1 MSKSVPDRDS
11 GLNAIRGDLRALA
24 DLKKAKVLQSLFKT
38 GPGEYGEGDVFLGI
52 TVPVSRQVAKK
63 HTGAG
68 MNEVKELLYSK
79 IHEERLV
86 ALLILVDKYR
96 RDPDGV
102 AKFYLD
108 NLEQVNNWD
117 LVDLTAPK
125 ILGPFLEKKD
135 RAVLYRLAKS
145 RVLWERRV
153 AILATYHYIRA
164 GDFNDALRISKIL
177 VCDGHDLMHKAVGWM
192 LREIGK
198 RDIRAE
204 EAFLQ
209 KHSKKMPRTM
219 LRYAIERFPERKRRA
234 YLEGRA

>member
-1 MSKSVPDRDS
+1 MIEE
-11 GLNAIRGDLRALA
+11 IRKDLRALA
-24 DLKKAKVLQSLFKT
+24 DAEKAKVLQGFFKT
-38 GPGEYGEGDVFLGI
+38 APGQYGQGDVFLGI
-52 TVPVSRQVAKK
+52 AVPESRQLAKK
-63 HTGAG
+63 HAQAG
-68 MNEVKELLYSK
+68 MGEVKQLLYSK

-96 RDPDGV
+96 RDPEGV

-108 NLEQVNNWD
+108 NLKQVNNWD

-145 RVLWERRV
+145 KVLWERRV
-153 AILATYHYIRA
+153 AILAAYHYIHA
-164 GDFNDALRISKIL
+164 GDFADALKISEIL
-177 VCDGHDLMHKAVGWM
+177 LCDGHDLMHKAVGWM
-192 LREIGK
+192 LREVGK
-198 RDIRAE
+198 RNMKAE

-209 KHSKKMPRTM
+209 KHYKKMPRTM